1 MVDQVEMTGHSRRS
15 LFQMIGAV
23 AGGAAMYQAMMSLG
37 HAIPSTYS
45 GPIKLEGDPK
55 GTSVLVLGCGVA
67 GMTAAYELRKAG
79 YKVRI
84 LEYNDRPGGRSWSLY
99 GGDTYTEL
107 GGATQ
112 KCEFDSGLYLNPG
125 PWRIPYHH
133 TALLS
138 YCREFGIALEPFI
151 MVNYNAY
158 IHSSQHFGGKPQRFR
173 EVQADFNGHVA
184 ELLAKATST
193 GKLDQAVSKEDAEIL
208 LTALKQWGALDKDYR
223 YVMSD
228 ESSERRGYAKK
239 KGGGLT
245 GEPTPSQPVGLSDV
259 LKAGL
264 WQSLTGGMEHHWQN
278 TIFQPIGGMGM
289 IGKGFAKQVSDLI
302 TYNAKVTAI
311 HQDGKGVSVTY
322 VDTNTGGNP
331 QVVTA
336 DWCVCTIPA
345 PVLTQVDMQVG
356 SKLTNAIAAVPY
368 ASAVKTGLQFKRRFW
383 EEDEQIYGGI
393 SFTDLPI
400 TQISYPSTNY
410 FSRGKGVLLGTFL
423 FGLDTGGFNPV
434 SSFRV
439 SAMSP
444 EDRVK
449 FALKHGAAIHPQY
462 PQEFENGISVA
473 WHRVPSHM
481 GCASVWTDESR
492 AAHYKNLCEID
503 GRVAIAGEHASYIGG
518 WQEGGILSAHDA
530 ITRIHQ
536 RVMSS

>member
-1 MVDQVEMTGHSRRS
+1 MVDESSMTGLSRRS
-15 LFQMIGAV
+15 MFQMIGAA

-37 HAIPSTYS
+37 HAAPSTYT

-84 LEYNDRPGGRSWSLY
+84 LEYQNRTGGRSWSIY

-112 KCEFDSGLYLNPG
+112 KCEFDSGLYINPG

-158 IHSSQHFGGKPQRFR
+158 IHSTKSFGGKPQRFR
-173 EVQADFNGHVA
+173 EIQADFNGHIA

-193 GKLDQAVSKEDAEIL
+193 GKLDQTVSKEDAEIL
-208 LTALKQWGALDKDYR
+208 MAALRQWGALDKDYR
-223 YVMSD
+223 YVKGD
-228 ESSERRGYAKK
+228 ESSERRGYAKR

-245 GEPTPSQPVGLSDV
+245 GEPTPSEPIGVSDI
-259 LKAGL
+259 LKSEMWA
-264 WQSLTGGMEHHWQN
+264 SLIPGMEHHWQN
-278 TIFQPIGGMGM
+278 TIFQPVGGMGM
-289 IGKGFAKQVSDLI
+289 VGKGFGKQIADLV
-302 TYNAKVTAI
+302 TFNAKVTSI
-311 HQDGKGVSVTY
+311 HQDGKGVTVNY
-322 VDTNTGGNP
+322 VDATTGGNP
-331 QVVTA
+331 QVATA
-336 DWCVCTIPA
+336 DWCVCTIPT
-345 PVLTQVDMQVG
+345 PVLSQIEMQVG
-356 SKLTNAIAAVPY
+356 NKLSNAIAAVPY

-383 EEDEQIYGGI
+383 EQDEQIYGGI

-400 TQISYPSTNY
+400 GQIGYPSTNY
-410 FSRGKGVLLGTFL
+410 FSSGKGVLLGTFITGTGNG
-423 FGLDTGGFNPV
+423 GLNPV

-439 SAMSP
+439 SAMSS
-444 EDRVK
+444 EERVK
-449 FALKHGAAIHPQY
+449 FAVKHGAAIHPQY
-462 PQEFENGISVA
+462 ETEFENGISVA
-473 WHRVPSHM
+473 WHRVPTTL
-481 GCASVWTDESR
+481 GCASSWTDESR

-503 GRVAIAGEHASYIGG
+503 GRIALAGEHASYVGG